1 MCSLELL
8 HMLSANFLIGDVERL
23 ELLRDAFSVK
33 AAALRMVQYRGA
45 KVICMHYEF
54 MIGVYG
60 DFDFGPISKAYNRYK
75 H

>member
-1 MCSLELL
+1 MRHLELF
-8 HMLSANFLIGDVERL
+8 HMLSANFLIGDIERL

-45 KVICMHYEF
+45 KVICVHYEF
-54 MIGVYG
+54 MIGVYF
-60 DFDFGPISKAYNRYK
+60 DFDFGPIGKAYNRHK